1 MQRKVLNM
9 NFQSETLE
17 EDLLSAR
24 NITDADLEAEFLNME
39 RKKTDKKRDSGSG
52 NLLGS
57 GSANTIES
65 DSKDV
70 HPCRWSDCK
79 TSFRE
84 LDDLVQHINEDHVGS
99 KKSSTG
105 SEYICKWENCSRK
118 GTLQHSRFAL
128 LSHIRTHTGEKPFYC
143 ILPECLKSF
152 TRSDALLKHLKTVHE
167 VESNSL
173 MDSYET
179 LNNKLIS
186 SLHDFQMKNE
196 FRIDPNLSGKK
207 IASNVEKRIR
217 NESPVKQDN
226 LVDSYHQMK
235 RRKASDKVI
244 DQKILNH
251 FQLKHIK
258 FNPSAIEDIT
268 EKSKNALEQYSN
280 KREEIENEG
289 KIASVSDLTDI
300 DSLSIDQLRSI
311 IHNQTTYYAKL
322 IRLRKLLDAELVKY
336 NNSARYF
343 WLKKQILLNQ
353 LLVNEESSIEKS

>member
-1 MQRKVLNM
+1 M

-39 RKKTDKKRDSGSG
+39 RARAEKMKDSAPSSILNVANSIETDP
-52 NLLGS
+52 
-57 GSANTIES
+57 
-65 DSKDV
+65 KDM
-70 HPCRWSDCK
+70 HSCRWSECK
-79 TSFRE
+79 ASFRE

-99 KKSSTG
+99 KKSNTG
-105 SEYICKWENCSRK
+105 AEYICKWENCSRK

-179 LNNKLIS
+179 LNNNLICG
-186 SLHDFQMKNE
+186 LHDFQTKNE

-217 NESPVKQDN
+217 NESPMRHEN
-226 LVDSYHQMK
+226 LMDSYHQMK
-235 RRKASDKVI
+235 KRKTSDKLV

-251 FQLKHIK
+251 FKLKSIK
-258 FNPSAIEDIT
+258 FNPPALEDIT
-268 EKSKNALEQYSN
+268 EKSKDALELYSS
-280 KREEIENEG
+280 KREEIESEG
-289 KIASVSDLTDI
+289 KIASVSDLADI
-300 DSLSIDQLRSI
+300 DDLSIDQLRSI

-353 LLVNEESSIEKS
+353 MLVNEESMIEKS